1 MNVDYNKHNIVKY
14 LANNKD
20 KDIWKMSVSSIGF
33 QSTKFLDSYPP
44 KGHPF
49 GYTFNPERG
58 RILDEFSLIYITKG
72 RGTFQSGNCSEK
84 KITKG
89 DVFLLFPREWHT
101 YRPAKDI
108 GWNEYFVTFQGEY
121 FNKLLNKIFQPN
133 DPIIHIGINE
143 QMKVSEKAAFFFC
156 YAARLLSIFIF
167 KISLVFSIITF
178 REVILQK

>member
-58 RILDEFSLIYITKG
+58 RILDEFSLG
-72 RGTFQSGNCSEK
+72 RFYK
-84 KITKG
+84 
-89 DVFLLFPREWHT
+89 
-101 YRPAKDI
+101 
-108 GWNEYFVTFQGEY
+108 
-121 FNKLLNKIFQPN
+121 FNLSLANSQNLI
-133 DPIIHIGINE
+133 
-143 QMKVSEKAAFFFC
+143 KATANVI
-156 YAARLLSIFIF
+156 LLSQI
-167 KISLVFSIITF
+167 
-178 REVILQK
+178 

>member
-58 RILDEFSLIYITKG
+58 RILYYKRERNISVRQLF
-72 RGTFQSGNCSEK
+72 RK
-84 KITKG
+84 K
-89 DVFLLFPREWHT
+89 
-101 YRPAKDI
+101 
-108 GWNEYFVTFQGEY
+108 N
-121 FNKLLNKIFQPN
+121 N
-133 DPIIHIGINE
+133 
-143 QMKVSEKAAFFFC
+143 
-156 YAARLLSIFIF
+156 
-167 KISLVFSIITF
+167 
-178 REVILQK
+178 

>member
-58 RILDEFSLIYITKG
+58 RILLNLYYKRERNISVRQLF
-72 RGTFQSGNCSEK
+72 RK
-84 KITKG
+84 K
-89 DVFLLFPREWHT
+89 
-101 YRPAKDI
+101 
-108 GWNEYFVTFQGEY
+108 N
-121 FNKLLNKIFQPN
+121 N
-133 DPIIHIGINE
+133 
-143 QMKVSEKAAFFFC
+143 
-156 YAARLLSIFIF
+156 
-167 KISLVFSIITF
+167 
-178 REVILQK
+178 

>member
-72 RGTFQSGNCSEK
+72 RGTFQSGKCSEK

-101 YRPAKDI
+101 YRPAKEI
-108 GWNEYFVTFQGEY
+108 
-121 FNKLLNKIFQPN
+121 
-133 DPIIHIGINE
+133 
-143 QMKVSEKAAFFFC
+143 
-156 YAARLLSIFIF
+156 
-167 KISLVFSIITF
+167 
-178 REVILQK
+178 